1 MNFEIKSITVAAL
14 CLSVCATAAQF
25 PQRIVSLSPDL
36 TEILYG
42 IGAFNRVVA
51 VSDYDTYPPE
61 TQKLPHIGQLNNPS
75 YETLT
80 ALRPDLVLINKAQ
93 APFVD
98 NTLKDLGLRTLTISN
113 QSVAEVYQ
121 AMLAIG
127 RATGNESQAAKLVAI
142 TRAGLQRVA
151 GQTAGLQRRPV
162 VLVIDRTPGTLRE
175 LYTATDGSYLAELV
189 SIAGG
194 RIAIA
199 PDARGYRQLSKEALL
214 RVDPEIILDFQ
225 QGPKSRFS
233 SDPLEAWQEMP
244 ELKAVRMH
252 KVCSV
257 NEDFVPH
264 ASQRMVLTAQLFE
277 KLIHPEIQK

>member
-1 MNFEIKSITVAAL
+1 MPRLAIAAL
-14 CLSVCATAAQF
+14 CLSICAAAAQP

-42 IGAFNRVVA
+42 VGAFSRVVA

-80 ALRPDLVLINKAQ
+80 ALRPDLVLVNKAQ

-98 NTLKDLGLRTLTISN
+98 NALKDLGLRTLTISN
-113 QSVAEVYQ
+113 QSVTEVYE
-121 AMLAIG
+121 AMLTIG
-127 RATGNESQAAKLVAI
+127 RATGTEAQAMRLVDT
-142 TRAGLQRVA
+142 TRAGLQRIA
-151 GQTAGLQRRPV
+151 HQTAGLPRRPV

-189 SIAGG
+189 SVAGG
-194 RIAIA
+194 RIAIS
-199 PDARGYRQLSKEALL
+199 PDPRGYRQLRKEDLL
-214 RVDPEIILDFQ
+214 RIDPEIILDFQ

-233 SDPLEAWQEMP
+233 ADPLEAWQELP
-244 ELKAVRMH
+244 ELRAVRTH
-252 KVCSV
+252 QVCSV

-277 KLIHPEIQK
+277 KLIHPEIQQ